1 MELRELLDTCR
12 EETDD
17 EIEPYLCSDKR
28 FVKYLNEAMREA
40 AVRARL
46 LVESELPD
54 VCEITLVPGQAS
66 YVLDASVVIVR
77 RAVLRSEPGDPLC
90 RTTTAILDCTSRDWR
105 NRPGT
110 PRYVTVDQQGSGRKL
125 TLSPVPD
132 AVDTLDL
139 TVVRLPTEAELF
151 EEGDET
157 AEPPFDQ
164 RHHEKL
170 VHWACF
176 RAMSARDVEQGSTSY
191 ADRHLTLF
199 EQHFG
204 PMPSARELQQ
214 LSIDRTSGTT
224 PQFF

>member
-1 MELRELLDTCR
+1 MEIRELLETYR
-12 EETDD
+12 EDTDD
-17 EIEPYLCSDKR
+17 EVPPYLVSTKR
-28 FVKYLNEAMREA
+28 ALKYFNEAMREA

-46 LVESELPD
+46 MVESELPE
-54 VCEITLVPGQAS
+54 VCQITLVPGQAS
-66 YVLDASVVIVR
+66 YEIHPAVLIVR
-77 RAVLRSEPGDPLC
+77 RAVLRSAPGDPLH
-90 RTTTAILDCTSRDWR
+90 RTTTAVLDQNGRDWR
-105 NRPGT
+105 TQPGT
-110 PRYVTVDQQGSGRKL
+110 PRCVVFDQQGSGKSMIV
-125 TLSPVPD
+125 SPVPD
-132 AVDTLDL
+132 VAGFIDL
-139 TVVRLPTEAELF
+139 TVVREPTEAELF
-151 EEGDET
+151 EEGDES
-157 AEPPFDQ
+157 AEPPFDE

-176 RAMSARDVEQGSTSY
+176 RALSVRDVEQGSTSY